1 MRASLSR
8 TRRSLRKHSEK
19 MYKNKITSWG
29 FDKKHKLH
37 EVQAIMRKRAQRS
50 AAGKRTTFYLR
61 GRPVDLDDAERY
73 LKRKRRSTKADF
85 LRSVPTPPDLVCLSV
100 PASPQS
106 PEKFRPL
113 EVIFTHYRNYVN
125 GALDCGL
132 WINESDD
139 QGLYSTKESHLFRN
153 GLSYFCTLSF
163 ELLNRGLFAEAGKL
177 LRRTAICLEE
187 AIVSEDPH
195 LLGDLVLALETF
207 QFTKYQH
214 VLDILYEHSANLA
227 AKFLAEGHPLRY
239 ICAALKSDPVLSTED
254 SIAGLLE
261 GMCIT
266 LRDLL
271 GGQNIHIIELEFRI
285 TLRRSQRQKFDN
297 TKWQLQQ
304 IKYRIEQN
312 CGSRNTRYLDVLFHM
327 ANTFLL
333 CSEYSEAEMT
343 AYEMLKILEDERTI
357 PFCHKPF
364 YRCTALWTLSYCLYD
379 RGDLIL
385 AEEALRES
393 IELALSVRGLEGKAL
408 FPCET
413 LETWLRE
420 WGRLQEADEVRALHS
435 KLVDELHPGDDILIS

>member
-1 MRASLSR
+1 
-8 TRRSLRKHSEK
+8 
-19 MYKNKITSWG
+19 MYKSKITSWG

-61 GRPVDLDDAERY
+61 GRLVDLDDAERY

-85 LRSVPTPPDLVCLSV
+85 LRSPPTPPDLVCLSV
-100 PASPQS
+100 PASPQN

-132 WINESDD
+132 WINEGDD
-139 QGLYSTKESHLFRN
+139 QGLYSTRGSHGSANNMFN
-153 GLSYFCTLSF
+153 FCSSSF
-163 ELLNRGLFAEAGKL
+163 ELLNRGFFAEAGKL
-177 LRRTAICLEE
+177 VRRAAIRLEE
-187 AIVSEDPH
+187 AVVSEDPH
-195 LLGDLVLALETF
+195 LLTSLVFALVTF

-214 VLDILYEHSANLA
+214 VLDILYEHGANLA
-227 AKFLAEGHPLRY
+227 IKFLAESHPLRY
-239 ICAALKSDPVLSTED
+239 ICAALRSDSVLGTEG

-271 GGQNIHIIELEFRI
+271 GNQNINIIELEFEVI
-285 TLRRSQRQKFDN
+285 RRQCKLQELDD

-304 IKYRIEQN
+304 MKYRIEQN
-312 CGSRNTRYLDVLFHM
+312 CGSGNTRHLNVLIDM
-327 ANTFLL
+327 ANVFLL
-333 CSEYSEAEMT
+333 CSEYNEAEMT
-343 AYEMLKILEDERTI
+343 VYEVLKILEKSKFSRYNDL
-357 PFCHKPF
+357 
-364 YRCTALWTLSYCLYD
+364 YRCAALWTLSCCLYD
-379 RGDLIL
+379 RGALIP
-385 AEEALRES
+385 AEETLRES
-393 IELALSVRGLEGKAL
+393 IELALSVPSLGSMAL
-408 FPCET
+408 FPYEI

-435 KLVDELHPGDDILIS
+435 KLVDELYPEDDILIT

>member
-1 MRASLSR
+1 
-8 TRRSLRKHSEK
+8 

-113 EVIFTHYRNYVN
+113 EEIFTHYRNYVN

-132 WINESDD
+132 WINEGDD
-139 QGLYSTKESHLFRN
+139 QRLYSTKESHGFGN
-153 GLSYFCTLSF
+153 GLFNFYSSSF
-163 ELLNRGLFAEAGKL
+163 KLLNRGFFAEAGKL
-177 LRRTAICLEE
+177 VRRTAICLEE
-187 AIVSEDPH
+187 AVVSEDPH
-195 LLGDLVLALETF
+195 LLTNLVLALGTF

-214 VLDILYEHSANLA
+214 VLDILYEHGANLA
-227 AKFLAEGHPLRY
+227 AKFLAESHPLRY
-239 ICAALKSDPVLSTED
+239 ICAALRSDPVLGTED
-254 SIAGLLE
+254 SIVGLLE

-271 GGQNIHIIELEFRI
+271 GGQHINIIELEFRVI
-285 TLRRSQRQKFDN
+285 RRRCQRQKLDN

-304 IKYRIEQN
+304 IKCRIEQN
-312 CGSRNTRYLDVLFHM
+312 CGSGTTRHLNALLHM
-327 ANTFLL
+327 ATSF
-333 CSEYSEAEMT
+333 YSVQST
-343 AYEMLKILEDERTI
+343 AR
-357 PFCHKPF
+357 P
-364 YRCTALWTLSYCLYD
+364 R
-379 RGDLIL
+379 
-385 AEEALRES
+385 
-393 IELALSVRGLEGKAL
+393 
-408 FPCET
+408 
-413 LETWLRE
+413 
-420 WGRLQEADEVRALHS
+420 
-435 KLVDELHPGDDILIS
+435 

>member
-1 MRASLSR
+1 
-8 TRRSLRKHSEK
+8 

-50 AAGKRTTFYLR
+50 AAGKRTKFYLR

-73 LKRKRRSTKADF
+73 LKRRRRSTTADF

-132 WINESDD
+132 WISEGDD
-139 QGLYSTKESHLFRN
+139 QGLYSTRGSHGFAN
-153 GLSYFCTLSF
+153 DISKFCASSF
-163 ELLNRGLFAEAGKL
+163 ELLSRSFFVEAGKL
-177 LRRTAICLEE
+177 VRRAAICLEE
-187 AIVSEDPH
+187 AVVSEDPH
-195 LLGDLVLALETF
+195 LLTYLVLALRTF

-214 VLDILYEHSANLA
+214 VLDILYEHGANLA
-227 AKFLAEGHPLRY
+227 VKFLAESHPLRY
-239 ICAALKSDPVLSTED
+239 ICAALRSDSVLGTED
-254 SIAGLLE
+254 SVAGLLE

-271 GGQNIHIIELEFRI
+271 GSQNINTIELEFRVI
-285 TLRRSQRQKFDN
+285 QQRCQRQKLDS

-304 IKYRIEQN
+304 IKYRIEQT
-312 CGSRNTRYLDVLFHM
+312 CGSGNTRHLSALLHM
-327 ANTFLL
+327 ADTFSLF
-333 CSEYSEAEMT
+333 SNYSEAEVA
-343 AYEMLKILEDERTI
+343 AYEVLKVLEDKSAFFLRDI
-357 PFCHKPF
+357 LF
-364 YRCTALWTLSYCLYD
+364 RCVALRTLSYCLYD
-379 RGDLIL
+379 KGDLIL
-385 AEEALRES
+385 AEETLRDS
-393 IELALSVRGLEGKAL
+393 IELALGVRSLGSEAL
-408 FPCET
+408 FLYEI

-420 WGRLQEADEVRALHS
+420 WGRLQEADEVRALCS
-435 KLVDELHPGDDILIS
+435 KLVDELYPEDDILVT